1 MNLYE
6 SIFIGRQNLSQQQ
19 VDALGVSL
27 GLLVRQNSGEVVRS
41 EYCGFRNL
49 AYPIKKN
56 QKGHYY
62 ILQLKA
68 SADCIH
74 ELENTMRLN
83 EDIIRYLVV
92 RVESFDDKDN
102 LISQVK
108 SFSDDYNKDYN
119 QRNNNDANTQE
130 AVAPKADKA
139 EDKAATES
147 NEE

>member
-6 SIFIGRQNLSQQQ
+6 CIFIGRQNLSQQQ

-27 GLLVRQNSGEVVRS
+27 GLFVRQNSGEVVCS
-41 EYCGFRNL
+41 EYCGLRSL

-62 ILQLKA
+62 IIQMKT
-68 SADCIH
+68 SAKCVH

-83 EDIIRYLVV
+83 EDIIRHLIV
-92 RVESFDDKDN
+92 RVENFEDKDN

-108 SFSDDYNKDYN
+108 SFSDDFKEYN
-119 QRNNNDANTQE
+119 QKSSDQGPQE
-130 AVAPKADKA
+130 TSSYPK
-139 EDKAATES
+139 
-147 NEE
+147 EENVKE